1 MKGMKRMPPPI
12 APLAV
17 GALALALIA
26 MTASP
31 ALSQDFA
38 AGKFTER
45 SGEAIWKGVCQGCH
59 MPDAQGAESSGH
71 YPALARDALMA
82 AAPYATGSVLNG
94 HKGMPQF
101 GPMLDDEQIAN
112 VVNYVRSHFGNAY
125 KDEVTPAQVAA
136 MRGK

>member
-1 MKGMKRMPPPI
+1 MQLTI
-12 APLAV
+12 APVAI
-17 GALALALIA
+17 GSLALALIV
-26 MTASP
+26 MTSP

-45 SGEAIWKGVCQGCH
+45 SGKAIWTSVCQGCH

-71 YPALARDALMA
+71 YPALARNPLMA
-82 AAPYATGSVLNG
+82 AAAYPTTIVLNG
-94 HKGMPQF
+94 RKGMPQF

-112 VVNYVRSHFGNAY
+112 VVNYLRSHFGNTY
-125 KDEVTPAQVAA
+125 KDAVTPAQVAA